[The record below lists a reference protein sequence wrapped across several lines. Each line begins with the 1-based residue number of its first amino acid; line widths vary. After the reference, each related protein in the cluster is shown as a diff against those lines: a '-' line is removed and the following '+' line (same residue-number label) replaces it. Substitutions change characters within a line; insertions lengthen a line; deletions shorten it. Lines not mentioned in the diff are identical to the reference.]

1 MAPHSAQ
8 AAAQPATQVD
18 AQVDVQV
25 DAQSE
30 PARPQVRL
38 RGRSYVAFVF
48 APTVPIVDWLSEIDQ
63 TLARSPGFFVGK
75 PVVLDLAAVDISRPA
90 ISHLLLSLEKRNI
103 RVLGIEG
110 VAPTALA
117 ANMPPLLSGGRS
129 CAIAQP
135 VQEQSET
142 KTETSSEPAAPTSL
156 LLDSPVRSGQSIIFP
171 EGDVTIVG
179 SVSSGAEIVAGGS
192 IHIYGTLR
200 GRAMAGI
207 NGNSAAR
214 IYCQKIE
221 AELLAIDGF
230 YRTAEEFDASLLN
243 RPAQAWLEG
252 ETLRIT
258 PLN

>member
-1 MAPHSAQ
+1 MATQSAIHSA
-8 AAAQPATQVD
+8 TQLD
-18 AQVDVQV
+18 T
-25 DAQSE
+25 QSE
-30 PARPQVRL
+30 PTRQQVRL

-63 TLARSPGFFVGK
+63 TLTRSPGFFIGK
-75 PVVLDLAAVDISRPA
+75 PVVLDLSAVDISRPA

-110 VAPTALA
+110 VAPTSLA

-129 CAIAQP
+129 CAVALPSQQP
-135 VQEQSET
+135 AEAKGET
-142 KTETSSEPAAPTSL
+142 KSEPAAPTSL
-156 LLDSPVRSGQSIIFP
+156 LLDTPVRSGQSIIFP
-171 EGDVTIVG
+171 EGDVTVVG

-230 YRTAEEFDASLLN
+230 YRTAEEFDAALRN

>member
-1 MAPHSAQ
+1 MDTQ
-8 AAAQPATQVD
+8 ASPVRPAL
-18 AQVDVQV
+18 
-25 DAQSE
+25 
-30 PARPQVRL
+30 RL

-48 APTVPIVDWLSEIDQ
+48 APVVPIVDWLSDIDE
-63 TLARSPGFFVGK
+63 TLSRSPGFFVGK
-75 PVVLDLAAVDISRPA
+75 PVVLDLTAVDLSRPA

-103 RVLGIEG
+103 RVLAVEG
-110 VAPTALA
+110 VDATVLA
-117 ANMPPLLSGGRS
+117 ANMPPLISGGRS
-129 CAIAQP
+129 CPVQQP
-135 VQEQSET
+135 VEEKAGS
-142 KTETSSEPAAPTSL
+142 KALPPTSL
-156 LLDSPVRSGQSIIFP
+156 LLDSPVRSGQSVIFP
-171 EGDVTIVG
+171 EGDVTVVG

-230 YRTAEEFDASLLN
+230 YRTAEEFDAALRN

>member
-1 MAPHSAQ
+1 MAT
-8 AAAQPATQVD
+8 QPATQLD
-18 AQVDVQV
+18 T
-25 DAQSE
+25 QSE
-30 PARPQVRL
+30 PTRQQVRL

-48 APTVPIVDWLSEIDQ
+48 APSVPIVDWLSEIDE

-75 PVVLDLAAVDISRPA
+75 PVVLDLSAVDISRPA

-110 VAPTALA
+110 VASASLA

-129 CAIAQP
+129 CVVAQP
-135 VQEQSET
+135 VRENEGAKGET
-142 KTETSSEPAAPTSL
+142 KQEAAAPTSL

-171 EGDVTIVG
+171 EGDVTVVG

-230 YRTAEEFDASLLN
+230 YRTAEEFDAALRN

>member
-1 MAPHSAQ
+1 MD
-8 AAAQPATQVD
+8 TQV
-18 AQVDVQV
+18 
-25 DAQSE
+25 E
-30 PARPQVRL
+30 PTRQAVRL

-48 APTVPIVDWLSEIDQ
+48 APVVPIVDWLAEIDE

-75 PVVLDLAAVDISRPA
+75 PVVLDLAAVDLSRPA

-110 VAPTALA
+110 TDA
-117 ANMPPLLSGGRS
+117 ARLGSNMPPLLSGGRS
-129 CAIAQP
+129 CAVAQP
-135 VQEQSET
+135 SQEESQARNDAGSRV
-142 KTETSSEPAAPTSL
+142 ASL
-156 LLDSPVRSGQSIIFP
+156 LLDSPVRSGQSIVFT
-171 EGDVTIVG
+171 EGDVTVLG

-192 IHIYGTLR
+192 IHVYGTLR

-230 YRTAEEFDASLLN
+230 YRTAEEFDAALLN

>member
-1 MAPHSAQ
+1 MD
-8 AAAQPATQVD
+8 TQV
-18 AQVDVQV
+18 
-25 DAQSE
+25 E
-30 PARPQVRL
+30 PTRPAVRL

-48 APTVPIVDWLSEIDQ
+48 APSVPIVEWLADIDA
-63 TLARSPGFFVGK
+63 TLSRSPGFFIGK
-75 PVVLDLAAVDISRPA
+75 PVVLDLSAVDISRPA

-110 VAPTALA
+110 VAPTSLA

-129 CAIAQP
+129 CAVAQP
-135 VQEQSET
+135 ARESEA
-142 KTETSSEPAAPTSL
+142 KGEAKQEPAAPTSL
-156 LLDSPVRSGQSIIFP
+156 LLANPVRSGQSIIFP
-171 EGDVTIVG
+171 EGDVTVVG

-230 YRTAEEFDASLLN
+230 YRTAEEFDAALRN

>member
-1 MAPHSAQ
+1 MSTDILDTELEPKI
-8 AAAQPATQVD
+8 QP
-18 AQVDVQV
+18 
-25 DAQSE
+25 
-30 PARPQVRL
+30 VRL

-48 APTVPIVDWLSEIDQ
+48 APAVPIVDWLTEIDQ
-63 TLARSPGFFVGK
+63 TISRSPGFFVGK
-75 PVVLDLAAVDISRPA
+75 PVVLDLGAVDLSRPA

-110 VAPTALA
+110 VEATRLA
-117 ANMPPLLSGGRS
+117 SNMPPLLSGGRS
-129 CAIAQP
+129 CVVAQP
-135 VQEQSET
+135 SEDKSGERSET
-142 KTETSSEPAAPTSL
+142 KSEPALPNSL
-156 LLDSPVRSGQSIIFP
+156 LLDTPVRSGQSIVFP
-171 EGDVTIVG
+171 EGDVTVVG

-192 IHIYGTLR
+192 IHVYGTLR

-230 YRTAEEFDASLLN
+230 YRTAEEFDAALRN
-243 RPAQAWLEG
+243 RPAQAWLDG

>member
-1 MAPHSAQ
+1 M
-8 AAAQPATQVD
+8 ATQSATQLD
-18 AQVDVQV
+18 T
-25 DAQSE
+25 QSE
-30 PARPQVRL
+30 PTRQQVRL

-63 TLARSPGFFVGK
+63 TLVRSPGFFIGK
-75 PVVLDLAAVDISRPA
+75 PVVLDLSAVDISRPA

-110 VAPTALA
+110 VAPTSLA

-129 CAIAQP
+129 CAVALPSQQQAEAKG
-135 VQEQSET
+135 VT
-142 KTETSSEPAAPTSL
+142 KSEPAAPTSL
-156 LLDSPVRSGQSIIFP
+156 LLDTPVRSGQSVIFP
-171 EGDVTIVG
+171 EGDVTVVG

-230 YRTAEEFDASLLN
+230 YRTAEEFDAALRN

>member
-1 MAPHSAQ
+1 MSAEVLDTQ
-8 AAAQPATQVD
+8 HEPKIQP
-18 AQVDVQV
+18 
-25 DAQSE
+25 
-30 PARPQVRL
+30 VRL

-48 APTVPIVDWLSEIDQ
+48 APAVPIVDWLTEIDE
-63 TLARSPGFFVGK
+63 TLSRSPGFFVGK
-75 PVVLDLAAVDISRPA
+75 PVVLDLSAVDLSRPA

-110 VAPTALA
+110 VDAARLA
-117 ANMPPLLSGGRS
+117 SNMPPLLSGGRG
-129 CAIAQP
+129 CVVPQP
-135 VQEQSET
+135 SEQKAEAPP
-142 KTETSSEPAAPTSL
+142 PAPPTSL
-156 LLDSPVRSGQSIIFP
+156 MLDHPVRSGQSIVFP
-171 EGDVTIVG
+171 EGDVTVVG
-179 SVSSGAEIVAGGS
+179 SVASGAEIVAGGS

-207 NGNSAAR
+207 NGNAAAR

-230 YRTAEEFDASLLN
+230 YRTAEEFDAALRN

>member
-1 MAPHSAQ
+1 MASH
-8 AAAQPATQVD
+8 AAAQPVLPSDTP
-18 AQVDVQV
+18 
-25 DAQSE
+25 SE
-30 PARPQVRL
+30 SARPQVRL

-90 ISHLLLSLEKRNI
+90 ISHLLISLEKRNI

-110 VAPTALA
+110 VAPTSLA

-129 CAIAQP
+129 CGVAQP
-135 VQEQSET
+135 VEAQSVAKAE
-142 KTETSSEPAAPTSL
+142 EPVGPTSL
-156 LLDSPVRSGQSIIFP
+156 LIDSPVRSGQSIIFP

-200 GRAMAGI
+200 GRAMAGV
-207 NGNSAAR
+207 NGNSDAR
-214 IYCQKIE
+214 IYCQRIE
-221 AELLAIDGF
+221 AELLAIDG
-230 YRTAEEFDASLLN
+230 YYQTAEELDASL
-243 RPAQAWLEG
+243 RSKPAQARLDG
-252 ETLRIT
+252 KIMRIT

>member
-1 MAPHSAQ
+1 MSSALD
-8 AAAQPATQVD
+8 T
-18 AQVDVQV
+18 
-25 DAQSE
+25 QSE
-30 PARPQVRL
+30 LTRQPVRL

-48 APTVPIVDWLSEIDQ
+48 APTVPIVDWLSEIDE
-63 TLARSPGFFVGK
+63 TVSRSPGFFVGK
-75 PVVLDLAAVDISRPA
+75 PVVLDLSAVDISRPA

-110 VAPTALA
+110 VAATSLA
-117 ANMPPLLSGGRS
+117 SNMPPLLSGGRS
-129 CAIAQP
+129 CAVALPNPEKGETKSAAAQP
-135 VQEQSET
+135 
-142 KTETSSEPAAPTSL
+142 PTSL

-171 EGDVTIVG
+171 EGDVTVVG

-192 IHIYGTLR
+192 IHIYGALR

-230 YRTAEEFDASLLN
+230 YRTAEEFDAALRN

>member
-1 MAPHSAQ
+1 MD
-8 AAAQPATQVD
+8 T
-18 AQVDVQV
+18 
-25 DAQSE
+25 QSE
-30 PARPQVRL
+30 LIRQPVRL

-48 APTVPIVDWLSEIDQ
+48 APTVPIVDWLSEIDE
-63 TLARSPGFFVGK
+63 TLSRSPGFFVGK
-75 PVVLDLAAVDISRPA
+75 PVVLDLSAVDISRPA
-90 ISHLLLSLEKRNI
+90 ISHLLLSLEKRNV

-110 VAPTALA
+110 VAGTSLA
-117 ANMPPLLSGGRS
+117 SNMPPLLSGGRS
-129 CAIAQP
+129 CAVALP
-135 VQEQSET
+135 ESE
-142 KTETSSEPAAPTSL
+142 KGEAKSEAPAPPTSL
-156 LLDSPVRSGQSIIFP
+156 LIDSPVRSGQSIIFP
-171 EGDVTIVG
+171 EGDVTVVG

-207 NGNSAAR
+207 NGNSTAR
-214 IYCQKIE
+214 IYCHKIE

-230 YRTAEEFDASLLN
+230 YRTAEELDAALLN